1 MLKQVFAAIAICSVF
16 ASAAYA
22 QSNVVTFTQQDL
34 AGLMASACGP
44 QGVPAKDVH
53 LHRNAA
59 GNMLYIVAEGLFE
72 ALIYPQQQMCNP
84 LAKETLNLWRNA
96 SDGAVISQLVKRYDG
111 ERLLMQGSTDGINGQ
126 HFDISSGGQYF
137 VVSHG
142 DVSSVSPV
150 DRPYMRTVELQMD
163 ARRIFQREGGL
174 LVVGSNKTSN
184 KLEAVP
190 VSLESGTA
198 VAGTPIAVPGVPAG
212 VMVLD
217 YNAKSDELL
226 LGGLGAG
233 GVTSF
238 AVANLSTGQANLV
251 ADAKPG
257 AETAL
262 FIADA
267 FLYTKLSGKPAPA
280 GMGTAPVTP
289 GAPAPSATPAPAK
302 KRMGLNPLGWFGRN

>member
-1 MLKQVFAAIAICSVF
+1 MFKPVLVIITALCALAGTTG
-16 ASAAYA
+16 A
-22 QSNVVTFTQQDL
+22 QSSVVTFTQQDL
-34 AGLMASACGP
+34 AGLMALACGP

-59 GNMLYIVAEGLFE
+59 GNMLYIVAGGMFE

-84 LAKETLNLWRNA
+84 LSKETLNLWRNA
-96 SDGAVISQLVKRYDG
+96 TDGAVISQLVTRYDG

-163 ARRIFQREGGL
+163 ARRIFAREGGL
-174 LVVGSNKTSN
+174 LVVGSNKTTN

-190 VSLESGTA
+190 VSLQSGTA
-198 VAGTPIAVPGVPAG
+198 VAGAPIAVPGVPAG

-217 YNAKSDELL
+217 YNEKSDELL
-226 LGGLGAG
+226 LGGLGSS

-238 AVANLSTGQANLV
+238 AIANLATGQARLV
-251 ADAKPG
+251 DNAKPG

-262 FIADA
+262 FINDPA
-267 FLYTKLSGKPAPA
+267 LYSKLSGQPAPP
-280 GMGTAPVTP
+280 GMGVSPSAP
-289 GAPAPSATPAPAK
+289 GANPAATPASAPG
-302 KRMGLNPLGWFGRN
+302 KRSGFNPFGWFGRN

>member
-1 MLKQVFAAIAICSVF
+1 MFKQILALITLFCVCVGDAP
-16 ASAAYA
+16 A
-22 QSNVVTFTQQDL
+22 QSSVVTFTQQDL

-44 QGVPAKDVH
+44 QGVPSKAVH

-59 GNMLYIVAEGLFE
+59 GNMLYIVAEGMFE

-96 SDGAVISQLVKRYDG
+96 TDGAVISQLVTRYDG
-111 ERLLMQGSTDGINGQ
+111 ERLLMQGSTDGISGQ

-174 LVVGSNKTSN
+174 LVVGSNKATN

-190 VSLESGTA
+190 VSLQSGTA
-198 VAGTPIAVPGVPAG
+198 VAGAPIQVPGVPAG

-217 YNAKSDELL
+217 YDSKSDELL
-226 LGGLGAG
+226 LGGLGGG

-238 AVANLSTGQANLV
+238 AISNLTTGQARLV
-251 ADAKPG
+251 ENAKPG

-262 FIADA
+262 FISDPG
-267 FLYTKLSGKPAPA
+267 LYSKLSGQAPPPGMGSASPAP
-280 GMGTAPVTP
+280 G
-289 GAPAPSATPAPAK
+289 STPAAAPGSPAQ
-302 KRMGLNPLGWFGRN
+302 KRSSFNPLGWFGRK

>member
-1 MLKQVFAAIAICSVF
+1 MFKPILAIIAAFCALTGAIS
-16 ASAAYA
+16 A
-22 QSNVVTFTQQDL
+22 QSSVVTFTQQDL

-59 GNMLYIVAEGLFE
+59 GNMLYIVAEGMFE

-84 LAKETLNLWRNA
+84 LSKETLNLWRNA
-96 SDGAVISQLVKRYDG
+96 TDGAVISQLVTRYDG
-111 ERLLMQGSTDGINGQ
+111 ERLLMQGSTDGISGQ

-163 ARRIFQREGGL
+163 ARRIFQRDGGL
-174 LVVGSNKTSN
+174 LVVGSNKTTN
-184 KLEAVP
+184 KVEAVP
-190 VSLESGTA
+190 VSLQSGTA
-198 VAGTPIAVPGVPAG
+198 VAGAPIPVPGVPAG

-217 YNAKSDELL
+217 YNEKSDELL

-238 AVANLSTGQANLV
+238 AIANLKTGQAHLV
-251 ADAKPG
+251 DNAKPG

-262 FIADA
+262 FINDPA
-267 FLYTKLSGKPAPA
+267 LYSKLSGQPAPP
-280 GMGTAPVTP
+280 GMGLAPPPPGPTP
-289 GAPAPSATPAPAK
+289 AAGPAPERGRRSPF
-302 KRMGLNPLGWFGRN
+302 NPLGWFGRN

>member
-1 MLKQVFAAIAICSVF
+1 VIKNAIAIIIGLSLL
-16 ASAAYA
+16 ASTVSA

-174 LVVGSNKTSN
+174 LVVGSNKTTN
-184 KLEAVP
+184 RLEAVP
-190 VSLESGTA
+190 VTLQSGTA
-198 VAGTPIAVPGVPAG
+198 VAGAPIAVPGVPAG
-212 VMVLD
+212 VMILD
-217 YNAKSDELL
+217 YNPKTDELL
-226 LGGLGAG
+226 LGGPGANS

-238 AVANLSTGQANLV
+238 AVANLTTGQARLV
-251 ADAKPG
+251 ENPKAG

-262 FIADA
+262 FISDPA
-267 FLYTKLSGKPAPA
+267 LYSKLSGQPAPV
-280 GMGTAPVTP
+280 GMGTTAPGPV
-289 GAPAPSATPAPAK
+289 APTASPAPAK
-302 KRMGLNPLGWFGRN
+302 KRGLNPFGWFGRN